1 MDARDDDRSRA
12 LGAGHDVMSAPIS
25 IARLDEIAEGKGKAF
40 DVGEKRIAIFQ
51 VDGQLHA
58 IDDACPHAG
67 ASLSEGYLE
76 DGNVGCPWHYAEFE
90 LATGKHRHSPATCGV
105 NVYPVTITDG
115 QIHVEVA

>member
-1 MDARDDDRSRA
+1 MDPRNDDRSRA
-12 LGAGHDVMSAPIS
+12 VGAGHDVMNTLIS
-25 IARLDEIAEGKGKAF
+25 IARVDEIAEGKGKAF
-40 DVGEKRIAIFQ
+40 DVGKKRIAIFQ

-67 ASLSEGYLE
+67 ASLAEGYLE

-105 NVYPVTITDG
+105 NLYPVTITDG
-115 QIHVEVA
+115 QIHVEVV

>member
-1 MDARDDDRSRA
+1 
-12 LGAGHDVMSAPIS
+12 MSTLIF

-67 ASLSEGYLE
+67 ASLSK
-76 DGNVGCPWHYAEFE
+76 AISRT
-90 LATGKHRHSPATCGV
+90 ATSVARGIMRSSNWPPANTATRQP
-105 NVYPVTITDG
+105 PV
-115 QIHVEVA
+115 A

>member
-12 LGAGHDVMSAPIS
+12 LGAGHDVMNAPIF

-76 DGNVGCPWHYAEFE
+76 DGNVGCRGIMRSSNWPPANT
-90 LATGKHRHSPATCGV
+90 ATRQP
-105 NVYPVTITDG
+105 PV
-115 QIHVEVA
+115 A